1 MGDMELETAILIPAS
16 SVMPSITD
24 HHLVTITIASQ
35 LLRSLTYTM
44 ILYMR
49 YLPLSAL
56 SQIGKQVSAWL
67 PMHCG
72 SPTSCYTQTCE
83 HTHMRAHVH
92 THRHTDITH
101 FNIHMKIHIYI
112 VPGHAKKEKETKNK
126 WDSRL

>member
-1 MGDMELETAILIPAS
+1 MEDMELETAILIPAS
-16 SVMPSITD
+16 LVMPASPSITD
-24 HHLVTITIASQ
+24 HHLVTIAIASQ
-35 LLRSLTYTM
+35 LLRSLTNTI

-56 SQIGKQVSAWL
+56 SHTEKKASAWL

-92 THRHTDITH
+92 TERHIDITH
-101 FNIHMKIHIYI
+101 FNIQMKIHIYT
-112 VPGHAKKEKETKNK
+112 VPGQAKRKKKKKKIN
-126 WDSRL
+126 

>member
-1 MGDMELETAILIPAS
+1 MELETAILIPAS

-83 HTHMRAHVH
+83 HTHMRATCTHTQ
-92 THRHTDITH
+92 THRHHSFQYSHENTH
-101 FNIHMKIHIYI
+101 IHSPRSCQESKR
-112 VPGHAKKEKETKNK
+112 KKNK